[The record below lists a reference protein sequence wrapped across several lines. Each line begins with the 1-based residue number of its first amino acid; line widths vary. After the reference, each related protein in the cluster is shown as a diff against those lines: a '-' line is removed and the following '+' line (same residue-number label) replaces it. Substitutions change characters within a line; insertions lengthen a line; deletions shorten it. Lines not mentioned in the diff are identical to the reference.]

1 MLLENKNAVVY
12 GAAGAVG
19 RTVARAFAREGAR
32 VFLAGRTAAT
42 LDALA
47 GEIVAAGGEADTA
60 VVDALD
66 EQAVRRHADAVAAAA
81 GSLDVSLNAIGVDHV
96 QGTPLTELSP
106 QDFGVPIATYTTTQ
120 FLTAT
125 TAARHMV
132 RQGAGVILTMSTTA
146 ARVTMPT
153 DGFGPACAAVEAL
166 SHQLAGELGPH
177 GVRVVCL
184 RPDGIGESVA
194 LGSHTRQVWT
204 RAAARAGMT
213 LDQALEAPGAPGA
226 LLARPLTL
234 ADVAEAAA
242 FLASDRA
249 RALTAIVANISCGSI
264 VDH

>member
-1 MLLENKNAVVY
+1 MLLDNKNAVVY
-12 GAAGAVG
+12 GAAGAIG

-32 VFLAGRTAAT
+32 VFLAGRTRAT

-47 GEIVAAGGEADTA
+47 DEIVAAGGAADAA

-66 EQAVRRHADAVAAAA
+66 ERAVRRHADTVAETA

-106 QDFGVPIATYTTTQ
+106 QDFSLPIATYTTTQ

-125 TAARHMV
+125 AAARHMV
-132 RQGAGVILTMSTTA
+132 RQRGGVILTMSTTA

-166 SHQLAGELGPH
+166 SLQLAGEVGPH

-184 RPDGIGESVA
+184 RPDGIAESAA
-194 LGSHTRQVWT
+194 LGSHTRAVWT
-204 RAAARAGMT
+204 RAAARAGIT

-226 LLARPLTL
+226 MLPRPLAL
-234 ADVAEAAA
+234 ADVAETAA

-249 RALTAIVANISCGSI
+249 AALTATVANISRGSI
-264 VDH
+264 VDY